1 MTRAYWITVA
11 HSQVWLRNSVH
22 PSRSSV
28 TMPAPLAAANRRV
41 RLPSSPSRPPPS
53 DSSSGIVPVMPIA
66 HKISA
71 HPGPSAATTRPA
83 DAAPVICPVFIASR
97 LIELPSCSSA
107 SGTICGSSACEAG

>member
-28 TMPAPLAAANRRV
+28 IIPAPLAASCR
-41 RLPSSPSRPPPS
+41 SRPPFS
-53 DSSSGIVPVMPIA
+53 DRSSGIVPVMPIA
-66 HKISA
+66 HKVSA
-71 HPGPSAATTRPA
+71 HPGPSTATTRPA
-83 DAAPVICPVFIASR
+83 DAAPVICPVFIASL

-107 SGTICGSSACEAG
+107 SGTIWGSSACEAG